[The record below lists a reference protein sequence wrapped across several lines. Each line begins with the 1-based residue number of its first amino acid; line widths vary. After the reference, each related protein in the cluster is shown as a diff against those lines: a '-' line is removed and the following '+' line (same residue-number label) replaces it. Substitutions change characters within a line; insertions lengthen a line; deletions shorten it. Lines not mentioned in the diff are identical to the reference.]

1 METQIIERPNAHLGY
16 AAVTRLKLVQ
26 GGRQKR
32 RAATGETPTRTAPIQ
47 IDPAACP
54 AREAIAEI
62 GEPGLRAALER
73 MGASVAARESMRK
86 KRI

>member
-1 METQIIERPNAHLGY
+1 METQVVERLNAHLGY
-16 AAVTRLKLVQ
+16 AAIARLKLVQ

-32 RAATGETPTRTAPIQ
+32 PLPAGEAPARTTAIE

-62 GEPGLRAALER
+62 EEPGLRAALER
-73 MGASVAARESMRK
+73 MGALVAARESVRK
-86 KRI
+86 KRG